1 MVKVILKHANA
12 GKLGL
17 ICGLLWLSS
26 CASTVSTETLI
37 EERAM
42 ARWNALFTGDIAA
55 AYEYLSPG
63 YRSSV
68 SLMQYQRSI
77 LQRQVA
83 LTGANYTRSECSEI
97 TCKVMISLNY
107 RVSGALP
114 GVKHYEGAKGIEESW
129 VKMDGLWYYVPKE

>member
-1 MVKVILKHANA
+1 MVKAFLKNGGA

-17 ICGLLWLSS
+17 LCGLLWLSS
-26 CASTVSTETLI
+26 CASTVPTETLI

-42 ARWNALFTGDIAA
+42 ARWNALLTGDIAV

-68 SLMQYQRSI
+68 SLIQYQRSI

-83 LTGANYTRSECSEI
+83 LTGANYTRSECSEK
-97 TCKVMISLNY
+97 TCKVMIALDY

-114 GVKHYEGAKGIEESW
+114 GVKHYEGSKGIEESW
-129 VKMDGLWYYVPKE
+129 VKMDGLWYYVPKK

>member
-1 MVKVILKHANA
+1 MTSSFLKRSFTILTV
-12 GKLGL
+12 L
-17 ICGLLWLSS
+17 CCSLLLLSACTTTMKQEDS
-26 CASTVSTETLI
+26 I
-37 EERAM
+37 ENRAM
-42 ARWNALFTGDIAA
+42 GRWDALLSEDVEA
-55 AYEYLSPG
+55 AYAFLSPG